1 MGNFQ
6 YKMIIDDII
15 NKINNGELSS
25 GDKLPSQREISQY
38 YNVNRSTVIQS
49 LDILKSYGIF
59 WKLLKKRAF
68 MYLNING
75 MLILQVIFIGKII

>member
-49 LDILKSYGIF
+49 LDILKVMVF
-59 WKLLKKRAF
+59 WKLLKKKAF

-75 MLILQVIFIGKII
+75 MLILQIIFIGKII

>member
-49 LDILKSYGIF
+49 LDILKSYGI
-59 WKLLKKRAF
+59 LEKKAF

>member
-49 LDILKSYGIF
+49 LDILKSYGI
-59 WKLLKKRAF
+59 LETIEKKKAF

>member
-15 NKINNGELSS
+15 NKINSGDLSS
-25 GDKLPSQREISQY
+25 GDKLPSQKEIAQY

-49 LDILKSYGIF
+49 LDILKSYGI
-59 WKLLKKRAF
+59 LETIEKKAF

-75 MLILQVIFIGKII
+75 MLILRVIFIGKII

>member
-6 YKMIIDDII
+6 YKTIIDDII

-38 YNVNRSTVIQS
+38 YDVNRSTVIQS
-49 LDILKSYGIF
+49 LDILKSYGI
-59 WKLLKKRAF
+59 LETIEKKAF

-75 MLILQVIFIGKII
+75 MLILRVIFIGKII

>member
-49 LDILKSYGIF
+49 L
-59 WKLLKKRAF
+59 LKKKAF